1 MNEYDK
7 QEVIIAPGV
16 AESIVYLAITQ
27 VEGVAQVGP
36 KTASASGGL
45 LGFLSKKPVYNG
57 ILILEDDGQITVEAH
72 LKLYYG
78 YRLQEVAARIRAAV
92 ADALLAHACIQ
103 VERVNIIIDGIIF
116 KA

>member
-1 MNEYDK
+1 MNEFDK

-36 KTASASGGL
+36 KTAYVSGGL
-45 LGFLSKKPVYNG
+45 LGALSKKPVYYG
-57 ILILEDDGQITVEAH
+57 VLILEDDGQITVEAH

-78 YRLQEVAARIRAAV
+78 YRLQEVAARIRSAV
-92 ADALLAHACIQ
+92 ADALLAHACIE
-103 VERVNIIIDGIIF
+103 VARVNIIIDGIIF

>member
-1 MNEYDK
+1 MNEIDR

-36 KTASASGGL
+36 KTASVSGGL
-45 LGFLSKKPVYNG
+45 LGALNKKPAGFGV
-57 ILILEDDGQITVEAH
+57 LILEEDGQITVEVH
-72 LKLYYG
+72 VKLYYG
-78 YRLQEVAARIRAAV
+78 YRLQEVAAAIRATV
-92 ADALLAHACIQ
+92 FDALLAHACIQ
-103 VERVNIIIDGIIF
+103 VARVNITIDGIIF